1 MSGSE
6 ARMLIRSRE
15 WAKPTSGLADGYMQA
30 NLVVVANSIAN
41 KFERFCRLNPRPL
54 PLLERVGPGSYAPK
68 LCAVGADLRTDIPK
82 YCVYENGVMVRE
94 VVDLRAEWQ
103 KDWCAFLLGCSFTF
117 DSLLVDAGISV
128 SHLEQGCNV
137 PMYKTSRVLRSSG
150 PFAGNLVVSMRAI
163 KKKDLD
169 RVTEI
174 TRPLT
179 LAHGEPVQIGA
190 PEDLG
195 IHDLDH
201 PDYGDAVQIA
211 DNEVPVF
218 WACGVTA
225 QQAAQSSRIPL
236 MVTHAPG
243 HMFITDWR
251 IEDLPNTNEQA
262 PGSVRRQ

>member
-1 MSGSE
+1 
-6 ARMLIRSRE
+6 MLIRSNE
-15 WAKPTSGLADGYMQA
+15 WTNPTSGLADGYMQA

-41 KFERFCRLNPRPL
+41 EFERFCRLNPRPL
-54 PLLERVGPGSYAPK
+54 PLLERVESGSYDPK
-68 LCAVGADLRTDIPK
+68 LCAVGADLRADIPK

-94 VVDLRAEWQ
+94 AADLRAEWQ

-117 DSLLVDAGISV
+117 DSLLVQADISV
-128 SHLEQGCNV
+128 SHLDQGCNV
-137 PMYKTSRVLRSSG
+137 PMYETSRVLRSSG
-150 PFAGNLVVSMRAI
+150 PFAGKLVVSMRAI
-163 KKKDLD
+163 RKKDLD

-174 TRPLT
+174 TRPLK

-195 IHDLDH
+195 IPDLDL

-243 HMFITDWR
+243 HMFITDWQ
-251 IEDLPNTNEQA
+251 IEDLPKTNEQA
-262 PGSVRRQ
+262 SGSVRRH